1 MIREIYVLPINY
13 FFPVNNTYVNTIKI
27 IKICNFLNVK
37 VEKKAKK
44 LTDCIMQM
52 RFLYFKNL

>member
-37 VEKKAKK
+37 VEKNQKTNRLHYANE
-44 LTDCIMQM
+44 I
-52 RFLYFKNL
+52 FIF